1 MIDAR
6 RLCLI
11 RPICE
16 EVTIVDFYTLVD
28 NKWRLT
34 YYKLLGKLP
43 KPWYLQ

>member
-6 RLCLI
+6 KLCLI

-16 EVTIVDFYTLVD
+16 EVTIVDFYMLRD
-28 NKWRLT
+28 GKWKLA
-34 YYKLLGKLP
+34 YYRLLGQLP